1 MEKVEKYRDCI
12 KKILSEYAAYKPSYG
27 DVEVQIIFDMERDRY
42 QVIRVGWDNK
52 QRVYGCSMHLD
63 IKDGKIWIQQNATE
77 IDIGQELVNLGV
89 PSSDI
94 VVGFHPPYM
103 RQFTEFA
110 VS

>member
-42 QVIRVGWDNK
+42 QVIRVGWEKK

-89 PSSDI
+89 PKSDI

>member
-12 KKILSEYAAYKPSYG
+12 KQVLTKYATYKPSYG
-27 DVEVQIIFDMERDRY
+27 EVDMQVIFDTEHNHY
-42 QVIRVGWDNK
+42 QVVRVGWDNK
-52 QRVYGCSMHLD
+52 QRVYGCPIHLD
-63 IKDGKIWIQQNATE
+63 IKDGKIWIQQNGTE
-77 IDIGQELVNLGV
+77 IDLGQELVNIGV
-89 PSSDI
+89 PKSDI

>member
-12 KKILSEYAAYKPSYG
+12 KQVLTKYAAYKPSYRE
-27 DVEVQIIFDMERDRY
+27 VEMQVVFDTEHNHY
-42 QVIRVGWDNK
+42 QVVRVGWDNK
-52 QRVYGCSMHLD
+52 QRVYGCPIHLD
-63 IKDGKIWIQQNATE
+63 IKDGKIWIQQNGTE
-77 IDIGQELVNLGV
+77 IDLGQDLVNIGV
-89 PSSDI
+89 PKSDI

>member
-27 DVEVQIIFDMERDRY
+27 DVEVQIIFDMERERY
-42 QVIRVGWDNK
+42 QVIRVGWENK

-89 PSSDI
+89 PKSDI
-94 VVGFHPPYM
+94 VVGFHPPLM

>member
-1 MEKVEKYRDCI
+1 MDKVVQYQQ
-12 KKILSEYAAYKPSYG
+12 LLQQLLTQYAQN
-27 DVEVQIIFDMERDRY
+27 DVVEEGVETQLVFDKEGHHYYWMN
-42 QVIRVGWDNK
+42 IGWDGNR
-52 QRVYGCSMHLD
+52 RVHYSIVHFD